1 MNQEEYLDQLLE
13 ARRYG
18 RTQPSANN
26 DEITASLAAAEMLT
40 RLREIEVPAEFASR
54 LEVSLRARVNSRR
67 SIQPNSQT
75 LSNENILPI
84 TRRRSSANTRSA
96 PRQRAWIALLGIAAM
111 LVLAFAGLLAL
122 SAHTL
127 PGGSLSGP
135 RHVGNQA
142 TSPVLN
148 NSPQSQ
154 VNSDI
159 LLLRNALADLRTA
172 VNNQSSDAVI
182 QMALQTVAARSH
194 DCQNAVKAVPGGPD
208 HDTAQQN
215 LNAVLTEEEQTVRQ
229 LLTQVDW
236 AMRLLFTQQLG
247 FLGDPV
253 PTITHVSIH
262 TQSNGTYL
270 VTLTGTHFA
279 PQARLMFKGQ
289 PDGTVS
295 QATPEQLV
303 AIIHSSQ
310 GLPDTHA
317 FGVLNPDGTAAQL
330 VRTGGGDHNGSGTS
344 TPYPDN

>member
-13 ARRYG
+13 AQRYG
-18 RTQPSANN
+18 RTQASAHN

-40 RLREIEVPAEFASR
+40 RLREIEVPAEFTSR
-54 LEVSLRARVNSRR
+54 LEASLRARISSRR
-67 SIQPNSQT
+67 LIQPNSQT
-75 LSNENILPI
+75 LSNENILPLK
-84 TRRRSSANTRSA
+84 RRRSSANTRRA
-96 PRQRAWIALLGIAAM
+96 PRQQAWIALLGIAAM
-111 LVLAFAGLLAL
+111 LVMTFAGLLAL

-127 PGGSLSGP
+127 PGGSLAGP

-142 TSPVLN
+142 TSPVVN

-154 VNSDI
+154 LNVDI
-159 LLLRNALADLRTA
+159 LLLRNALVDLRSA
-172 VNNQSSDAVI
+172 ANNQRSDAVI
-182 QMALQTVAARSH
+182 QLALQTVAARSH

-208 HDTAQQN
+208 RDTAQQN
-215 LNAVLTEEEQTVRQ
+215 LNAALTGEEQTVRQ

-236 AMRLLFTQQLG
+236 PMRMLFTQQLG
-247 FLGDPV
+247 ALGDPV
-253 PTITHVSIH
+253 PTITHVSVH

-279 PQARLMFKGQ
+279 PQARLLFKGQ

-295 QATPEQLV
+295 QAMPDQLV

-330 VRTGGGDHNGSGTS
+330 VRTGGDDHNGSGTS